1 MLRHLSLALLSLALV
16 TPAAVQDAAAQTP
29 AAQNPAAQ
37 TPSPRGFQTSDLY
50 RVKTVRDPR
59 ISPDGE
65 WVAYTVSLPDSAKDR
80 SDTDVWM
87 AKWDGSRNVRLTS
100 SPDGESSPRWSPDG
114 RWLAFTSGRGPDN
127 DQGSQIWLLDRAGGE
142 AQKLTSLT
150 GGVSSYAWAPDGKR
164 IAVVSKEVDPD
175 TAEKKTPKPIVIDRY
190 HFKRDREGY
199 LDDEREQLWLV
210 DVATGKAEQVTTG
223 PWDVSD
229 PQWSPDGARIAFVSN
244 RTPEPDRNTNTDI
257 WVVDAQVGA
266 TPTAVTTSPG
276 RDWEP
281 RWSPDGKSIAYTAW
295 RDPDAYFYN
304 LERVMVIPASGGT
317 PREIAPAL
325 DRNVASYT
333 WTADGKTLLGL
344 LEDDRAVH
352 LVRMDVASGTVT
364 RILEGRR
371 VVSSFTVAPSGRIA
385 ILDGDATRPYEVFA
399 LEGATPR
406 PLSKQNDAW
415 LAGIAV
421 GAYRDIT
428 GKAPDGTAINAV
440 MVTPVVYREGTRAPA
455 FLYIHGGP
463 TSQSQHDFNTT
474 AQLFA
479 AHGYAVI
486 MPNYRGSTGRG
497 EAFTRA
503 IRADWGGLEVGDVL
517 ATVDEAVR
525 LGVADPDRLVIG
537 GWSYGGITTNY
548 TIARDQRFKAAISGA
563 GSSLQL
569 SMYGVDQYIY
579 QYETE
584 LGRPWE
590 NPEAWMK
597 VSYPFFQADKITTPT
612 LFMVGEKDFNVPAAG
627 SEQMYQALK
636 SQGKETQLVIY
647 PGQYHGITVPSYLVD
662 RWQRWL
668 DWADRHARKPA
679 S

>member
-1 MLRHLSLALLSLALV
+1 MTRRLLLGLLGLALAA
-16 TPAAVQDAAAQTP
+16 PA

-37 TPSPRGFQTSDLY
+37 GVAAQTTAPRGFQTADLY
-50 RVKTVRDPR
+50 RMKTVRDPR

-65 WVAYTVSLPDSAKDR
+65 WVAYTVSQPDSAKDK

-114 RWLAFTSGRGPDN
+114 RYLSFTSGRGPDN
-127 DQGSQIWLLDRAGGE
+127 KEGSQIWLLDRAGGE
-142 AQKLTSLT
+142 AQKLTSLR

-164 IAVVSKEVDPD
+164 IAVVSKETDPD
-175 TAEKKTPKPIVIDRY
+175 TTERKTPKPIVIDRY
-190 HFKRDREGY
+190 HFKQDVEGY
-199 LDDEREQLWLV
+199 LDDRKEQLWLV
-210 DVATGKAEQVTTG
+210 DVATGKTEQVTTG
-223 PWDVSD
+223 PWDVED

-244 RTPEPDRNTNTDI
+244 RTPDPDRNLNADV
-257 WVVDAQVGA
+257 WVVDAKPGA
-266 TPTAVTTSPG
+266 TPVAITTSPG
-276 RDWEP
+276 RDGEP
-281 RWSPDGKSIAYTAW
+281 RWSPDGKNIAYTAW
-295 RDPDAYFYN
+295 RDPKYDFYN
-304 LERVMVIPASGGT
+304 LERVMVIPSEGGT

-325 DRNVASYT
+325 DRNVGSYA
-333 WTADGKTLLGL
+333 WTDDGKALWGL
-344 LEDDRAVH
+344 LEDDRAVSF
-352 LVRMDVASGTVT
+352 VRMDVASGAVT
-364 RILEGRR
+364 RILAGRR
-371 VVSSFTVAPSGRIA
+371 VVSGFTVAPGGRIA
-385 ILDGDATRPYEVFA
+385 ILDGDATRPNEVFA
-399 LEGATPR
+399 LEGSTPR

-440 MVTPVVYREGTRAPA
+440 MVTPVGYREGTRVPA

-463 TSQSQHDFNTT
+463 ASQSQHDFDAT

-479 AHGYAVI
+479 ARGYAVI
-486 MPNYRGSTGRG
+486 KPNYRGSTGRG

-503 IRADWGGLEVGDVL
+503 IYADWGGLEVGDVL

-525 LGVADPDRLVIG
+525 LGVADADRLVIG

-569 SMYGVDQYIY
+569 TMYGVDQYIH

-612 LFMVGEKDFNVPAAG
+612 LFMVGEKDFNVPAVG

-668 DWADRHARKPA
+668 DWADKHTRRPA

>member
-1 MLRHLSLALLSLALV
+1 MTRHLLLGLLGLALAA
-16 TPAAVQDAAAQTP
+16 PAS
-29 AAQNPAAQ
+29 AQNPAAQ
-37 TPSPRGFQTSDLY
+37 GAAAPTPAPRGFQTSDLY
-50 RVKTVRDPR
+50 RLKTVRDPR

-65 WVAYTVSLPDSAKDR
+65 WVAYTVSQPDSAKDK

-87 AKWDGSRNVRLTS
+87 AKWDGSRNIRLTS

-114 RWLAFTSGRGPDN
+114 RYLAFTSGRGPDN
-127 DQGSQIWLLDRAGGE
+127 KQGSQIWLLDRAGGE
-142 AQKLTSLT
+142 AQKLTSLK

-164 IAVVSKEVDPD
+164 LAVVSKETDPD
-175 TAEKKTPKPIVIDRY
+175 TTEKKTPKPIVIDRY
-190 HFKRDREGY
+190 HFKQDVEGY
-199 LDDEREQLWLV
+199 LDDKREQLWLV
-210 DVATGKAEQVTTG
+210 DAATGKAEQLTTG
-223 PWDVSD
+223 PWDVAD

-244 RTPEPDRNTNTDI
+244 RTPDPDRNVNTDV
-257 WVVDAQVGA
+257 WVVDAVSDA
-266 TPTAVTTSPG
+266 TPVAVTTSPG
-276 RDWEP
+276 RDWAP
-281 RWSPDGKSIAYTAW
+281 RWSPDGRAIAYTTW
-295 RDPDAYFYN
+295 RDPKYYFYN
-304 LERVMVIPASGGT
+304 LERVMVVPAAGGT
-317 PREIAPAL
+317 PREIAPTL
-325 DRNVASYT
+325 DRNVASYA
-333 WTADGKTLLGL
+333 WTPDGKALYSL

-352 LVRMDVASGTVT
+352 LVRMDVASGALT

-371 VVSSFTVAPSGRIA
+371 VVSGFTVAPDGRIA
-385 ILDGDATRPYEVFA
+385 ILGGDATRPNEVFA
-399 LEGATPR
+399 LEGTVAR
-406 PLSKQNDAW
+406 PLSKQNDEW

-428 GKAPDGTAINAV
+428 GKAPDGTAIHAV
-440 MVTPVVYREGTRAPA
+440 LVTPVGYREGTPVPA

-486 MPNYRGSTGRG
+486 LPNYRGSTGRG

-503 IRADWGGLEVGDVL
+503 IHADWGGLEVGDVL

-590 NPEAWMK
+590 SPEAWMK
-597 VSYPFFQADKITTPT
+597 VSYPFFQADRITTPT
-612 LFMVGEKDFNVPAAG
+612 LFMGGEKDFNVPIVG
-627 SEQMYQALK
+627 SEQMFQALK

-647 PGQYHGITVPSYLVD
+647 PGQFHGLTVPSYLVD
-662 RWQRWL
+662 RWHRWL
-668 DWADRHARKPA
+668 DWADRHVRKPA